1 MQGCGLWPWIFD
13 GAEPYEP
20 PELLTAGS
28 ARRRPFVA
36 MLAPLCAAGVL
47 VAVAVAMPGV
57 ISRPAPRSSYGAN
70 FSAGDMSRVVSENSP
85 FVAGSGALTLVGTGS
100 PGFSGDSGKASSAD
114 IDAPGGLADDRQ
126 GDLFIA
132 DTGDC
137 RVREVPSHSGSQFS
151 ISMEAGHI
159 YTVAGGACGSNSD
172 HVGFVSSVAVDSDGD
187 LFIADPTDDTVSELP
202 ASNGEHLGISMSK
215 GKLTVVAGTGK
226 AGATGEGQ
234 PAITAGLDD
243 PQGIGLDAQGDLLI
257 ADTANCEV
265 REVASR
271 NGLQWGI
278 PMHIGDIYR
287 IAGTGV
293 CGQVG
298 DGGSSTTAELWDPV
312 AVATG
317 PAGDVVVSN
326 AGAEEVLDLASRT
339 GDYYGVPIRVDH
351 LAVVA
356 GVGSYGPYLVD
367 GLPATGQIA
376 GLDSPSDVAVTP
388 SGDLLISDTYSD
400 CIREVP
406 TRSESELGVKI
417 TPGNM
422 YTLAGAVPTG
432 PGGASTNWV
441 GTQMLYPVGIAV
453 APDGSVLFS
462 DQGANVVREL
472 TVSG

>member
-1 MQGCGLWPWIFD
+1 MAG
-13 GAEPYEP
+13 
-20 PELLTAGS
+20 TGS
-28 ARRRPFVA
+28 AR
-36 MLAPLCAAGVL
+36 
-47 VAVAVAMPGV
+47 
-57 ISRPAPRSSYGAN
+57 
-70 FSAGDMSRVVSENSP
+70 
-85 FVAGSGALTLVGTGS
+85 
-100 PGFSGDSGKASSAD
+100 FSGDGGKASSAE
-114 IDAPGGLADDRQ
+114 IDAPGGLVEDRQ

-151 ISMEAGHI
+151 MAMDAGHI
-159 YTVAGGACGSNSD
+159 YTVAGGACGTNSD
-172 HVGFVSSVAVDSDGD
+172 HIGFVSSVAVDSYGD
-187 LFIADPTDDTVSELP
+187 LFMADPTDDTVSELP
-202 ASNGEHLGISMSK
+202 ATNGEHLGIDTSI
-215 GKLTVVAGTGK
+215 GKLTVVAGTGR
-226 AGATGEGQ
+226 AGATGEGK
-234 PAITAGLDD
+234 PAVTAELDD
-243 PQGIGLDAQGDLLI
+243 PQGVGVDAQGDLMI

-265 REVASR
+265 REVAAR
-271 NGLQWGI
+271 DGQQWGI
-278 PMHIGDIYR
+278 PMHAGDIYR
-287 IAGTGV
+287 IAGTGQ

-298 DGGSSTTAELWDPV
+298 DGGSWTSAELWDPV

-317 PAGDVVVSN
+317 PAGDVVVSD
-326 AGAEEVLDLASRT
+326 AGAEEVLDLAPRT

-356 GVGSYGPYLVD
+356 GVGSYSPYLVD
-367 GLPATGQIA
+367 GLPAAGQTA
-376 GLDSPSDVAVTP
+376 GLDSPSDVAVTS

-432 PGGASTNWV
+432 PGGDSTNWV
-441 GTQMLYPVGIAV
+441 GPHMLYPVGIAV